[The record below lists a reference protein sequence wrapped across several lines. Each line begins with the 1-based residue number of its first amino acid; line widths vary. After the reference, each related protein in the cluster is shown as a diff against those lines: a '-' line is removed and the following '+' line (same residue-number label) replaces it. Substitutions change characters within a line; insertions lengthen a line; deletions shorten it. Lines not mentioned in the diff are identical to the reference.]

1 MKFSSVPAPHH
12 ATRNAIGSV
21 PRSARN
27 ALYNNS
33 SSSEENE
40 PTEARFRS
48 DQDGRGREAT
58 RFQDG
63 GRFQDGARGL
73 EIAGPSRGLEQRFEG
88 LEREISRVPVKP
100 RQKMMETRQRQL
112 ASLNKMEERIRNS
125 KVPSSKHAPA
135 FSPPVLCP
143 NHRMAL
149 SVLDTSQ
156 AVTHHTVRW
165 LQPSPLPPGK
175 LYFIR

>member
-21 PRSARN
+21 PRSSRN
-27 ALYNNS
+27 VVYNNS

-40 PTEARFRS
+40 PTE
-48 DQDGRGREAT
+48 GRGREDP
-58 RFQDG
+58 RFQDVR
-63 GRFQDGARGL
+63 RFQDGARGL
-73 EIAGPSRGLEQRFEG
+73 EVAGPSRGLDQRFEG

-125 KVPSSKHAPA
+125 GVPSSKHAPA
-135 FSPPVLCP
+135 SSPPVLCP

-149 SVLDTSQ
+149 SVLDTSR

-165 LQPSPLPPGK
+165 LEPSPLPPGNH
-175 LYFIR
+175 LIY